1 MSKERRNSSR
11 KSAYT
16 PAFLFTGAG
25 KPLGKCFVKDMSES
39 GAKLV
44 YRAAEELPV
53 DLLLTMGRVRQRCRL
68 MWRQDNEIGV
78 HFGDV
83 VNATPSPSI
92 GPSRASLH
100 WRLALNVLEHAQAVK
115 SRKAIELATDA
126 VENALATDNWLAPSS
141 SS

>member
-78 HFGDV
+78 HFGDGPLPV
-83 VNATPSPSI
+83 SP
-92 GPSRASLH
+92 ADK
-100 WRLALNVLEHAQAVK
+100 Q
-115 SRKAIELATDA
+115 
-126 VENALATDNWLAPSS
+126 
-141 SS
+141 